1 MPDGSRSW
9 TVVRGNGVPVEPVDH
24 FLAYL
29 HCLPRSPNTVIAYA
43 YDLRAFV
50 QFLDDH
56 GLTWTDVEVEHLAR
70 FVRWM
75 EQPAGNVVL
84 LHDAQPARSPA
95 TIARAANAV
104 HAFFDYHA
112 TRGVPVARR
121 LVSFSRTPKPHWRNR
136 HRTGRGTRQAVTI
149 PARHA
154 GHGGGTAPPR
164 RMPSP
169 ARPLPLGAALRDGH
183 GVGQALGLRHEDFVS
198 RQRLVRI
205 VPRDNNPNGARAK
218 TTTTQHRAPESAN

>member
-1 MPDGSRSW
+1 
-9 TVVRGNGVPVEPVDH
+9 VPSPVTH
-24 FLAYL
+24 TL
-29 HCLPRSPNTVIAYA
+29 IANA

-56 GLTWTDVEVEHLAR
+56 GLAWTDVEVDHLAR
-70 FVRWM
+70 FVRWL

-95 TIARAANAV
+95 TIARAVNAV

-136 HRTGRGTRQAVTI
+136 HRTGRG
-149 PARHA
+149 HD
-154 GHGGGTAPPR
+154 R
-164 RMPSP
+164 R
-169 ARPLPLGAALRDGH
+169 
-183 GVGQALGLRHEDFVS
+183 
-198 RQRLVRI
+198 
-205 VPRDNNPNGARAK
+205 
-218 TTTTQHRAPESAN
+218 